1 MNIRNKAHAARKA
14 TLGLALGLLCSLT
27 ATTSQ
32 SAPAWSVNLQLEI
45 TEVIPL
51 ALTEDG
57 LVADVRFAGDAG
69 GPLVGT
75 GTVAG
80 VDHVLFGFSGD
91 AYLDVYLTITDE
103 AGDQLSA
110 NITGIATP
118 VGPGKYLLQDASGT
132 IIDGLD
138 PYTGVLHATTGQ
150 YAALIGTNFEDL
162 GFISGFSL
170 FPAAGSVH
178 AKWYLPE

>member
-1 MNIRNKAHAARKA
+1 MNIKLNAIKPGNAFVS
-14 TLGLALGLLCSLT
+14 LVLGLLLSLVAST
-27 ATTSQ
+27 SNAAT
-32 SAPAWSVNLQLEI
+32 AWSVNLQLGI
-45 TEVIPL
+45 TEVIPI
-51 ALTEDG
+51 ALTEGG

-75 GTVAG
+75 GTVVG
-80 VDHVLFGFSGD
+80 VDHVLFAFSGD

-118 VGPGKYLLQDASGT
+118 LNPGRYLLQDASGT

-138 PYTGVLHATTGQ
+138 PYTGVLHATTGK
-150 YAALIGTNFEDL
+150 YPALIGVNFGDQ

-170 FPAAGSVH
+170 FPPAGSVH